1 MKRKLV
7 IFDLDNTI
15 LNGDSD
21 YSWINFLINENYV
34 DKHEYEKRNQ
44 YFYDQYYEGNLDYDE
59 WAEFALS
66 TMKGKTPF
74 DLEELLSKFLSTVI
88 EPMINIYALRLLH
101 NHHHDNDIMLLASAT
116 NSVLVEPIAR
126 RLGFENI
133 VATEVEI
140 IDGVYTGKVY
150 GRPALGQGKL
160 TKVEEWASQNNI
172 KDFKDAIFY
181 SDSINDLPLLS
192 KVGVPIAV
200 NPDDQLRNLSI
211 KNNWEVIDLP

>member
-160 TKVEEWASQNNI
+160 TKVEEWAAQNNI

-181 SDSINDLPLLS
+181 SDSINDLPLLNE
-192 KVGVPIAV
+192 VGVPIAV

-211 KNNWEVIDLP
+211 KNNWEVIELP